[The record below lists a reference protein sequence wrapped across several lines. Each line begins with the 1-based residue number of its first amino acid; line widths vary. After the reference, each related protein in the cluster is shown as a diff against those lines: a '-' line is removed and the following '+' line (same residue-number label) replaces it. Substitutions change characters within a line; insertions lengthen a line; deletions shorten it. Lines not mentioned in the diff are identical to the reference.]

1 MHDDYR
7 AQHILREKMSN
18 STAGFLAK
26 NTGFHGFLWF
36 FEAPTPF
43 TCTKAYLRYL
53 MSLAVILLL
62 IAMLTAGPGRLYRI
76 ARSHVSTIAR
86 TDCMLIINYLSKS
99 NCKKC
104 AQKNRHLEN
113 WKQKPKSRNPIAGCT
128 YWSEVWWKVSLG
140 LRGARPAAPRLDPGL
155 MNQRRRQFHV
165 SVVNKIGTAYMHQ
178 VLELKFSHLYWTK

>member
-1 MHDDYR
+1 MTIGPSIFYGR
-7 AQHILREKMSN
+7 KCQISRRFFFGKMPDF
-18 STAGFLAK
+18 TECFL
-26 NTGFHGFLWF
+26 F
-36 FEAPTPF
+36 FEHPAPL

-99 NCKKC
+99 NCKC

-113 WKQKPKSRNPIAGCT
+113 WKQKLKSGNPIAGWTC
-128 YWSEVWWKVSLG
+128 WSEVWWQVSLG

-165 SVVNKIGTAYMHQ
+165 SVVNKIGTACKHQ
-178 VLELKFSHLYWTK
+178 VLELKFSHLNWTK